1 MSGKTNGYLAALYCL
16 FNIIVASAI
25 VFANKAVFSFF
36 NFKFVFALTLIHTI
50 FTWAGMS
57 LLACVGFFLPKRIP
71 AHQLLPLAIGYIGYI
86 VLCNL
91 SLNLNSVGFYQ
102 IMKVAVAPSVLLLE
116 IVMFHKIPSLMVVCS
131 VVVVCAGVTVATVT
145 DPVVVKNSSGLFVGI
160 AATLITALY
169 QIWVGSKQKELDAN
183 SSQLLLA
190 YTPQATLLLSVLVP
204 IFEPMGWRDQEEGT
218 LLGFT
223 YTFQCILAIA
233 ISAILGV
240 LVSLSTFLVIG
251 STSSLSYNIIGHFKT
266 VIILSGGVLFFDDI
280 TSWKRFAGI
289 CVAMAG
295 IGWYTQMT
303 IMGSTQSLSQ
313 GSKSP
318 SPGPLKTK
326 AELLAPFLPETERAA
341 A

>member
-1 MSGKTNGYLAALYCL
+1 MSGKANGYLAAFYCL

-25 VFANKAVFSFF
+25 VFANKAVFSLYH
-36 NFKFVFALTLIHTI
+36 FKFVFALTLIHTI
-50 FTWAGMS
+50 FTWVGMS
-57 LLACVGFFLPKRIP
+57 LLAGVGFFFPKKIP
-71 AHQLLPLAIGYIGYI
+71 AHQLLPLAIGYVGYI

-102 IMKVAVAPSVLLLE
+102 IMKVAVAPTVLLLE
-116 IVMFHKIPSLMVVCS
+116 IVMFHKIPSFMVVCS
-131 VVVVCAGVTVATVT
+131 VVVVCAGITVATIT
-145 DPVVVKNSSGLFVGI
+145 DPVVVKNSSGLIVGI

-169 QIWVGSKQKELDAN
+169 QIWVGSKQKELEAN

-204 IFEPMGWRDQEEGT
+204 IFEPMGWRDQESGT

-223 YTFQCILAIA
+223 YSFQCILAIV

-251 STSSLSYNIIGHFKT
+251 STSSLSYNIIGHLKT
-266 VIILSGGVLFFDDI
+266 VIILSGGVLFFEDVMG
-280 TSWKRFAGI
+280 WKRLAGI
-289 CVAMAG
+289 CIAMAG

-303 IMGSTQSLSQ
+303 IMGTAQSQIPAAKTTSPLQ
-313 GSKSP
+313 IKSK
-318 SPGPLKTK
+318 G
-326 AELLAPFLPETERAA
+326 ELQTPFLETERSAA
-341 A
+341 